1 MNELTMQHVRE
12 SKIIAIVRGQAP
24 EKMFSLAKA
33 LLEGGID
40 MMEIT
45 FNQSDAQSWQG
56 TAAAIRSIHDGLP
69 EMYIGA
75 GTVLT
80 TLQLAIA
87 REAGAQFIV
96 TPNTDRPIIHAIKA
110 LGLLAFP
117 GAMTPTEA
125 QRAHAA
131 GADAVKIFPAGTLGP
146 AYLKAIASPHSHIP
160 FLAVGGVND
169 TNIAE
174 FLRAGAIGAGVGGNL
189 VNREWIEREE
199 WGKCTA
205 LARAYVQAARG

>member
-96 TPNTDRPIIHAIKA
+96 TPHTDRPIIHALTA

-117 GAMTPTEA
+117 GAMRTP
-125 QRAHAA
+125 RGP
-131 GADAVKIFPAGTLGP
+131 GA
-146 AYLKAIASPHSHIP
+146 
-160 FLAVGGVND
+160 
-169 TNIAE
+169 
-174 FLRAGAIGAGVGGNL
+174 
-189 VNREWIEREE
+189 
-199 WGKCTA
+199 
-205 LARAYVQAARG
+205 

>member
-1 MNELTMQHVRE
+1 MH
-12 SKIIAIVRGQAP
+12 
-24 EKMFSLAKA
+24 SL
-33 LLEGGID
+33 
-40 MMEIT
+40 
-45 FNQSDAQSWQG
+45 SWQG

-146 AYLKAIASPHSHIP
+146 AYLKAIASPLSHIP

>member
-1 MNELTMQHVRE
+1 MSELTMQHVRE
-12 SKIIAIVRGQAP
+12 SKIIAIARGQAP
-24 EKMFSLAKA
+24 EKMLSLAKA
-33 LLEGGID
+33 LLEGGVD
-40 MMEIT
+40 MMEIP

-56 TAAAIRSIHDGLP
+56 TAAAIRSIRDGLP

-96 TPNTDRPIIHAIKA
+96 SPNTDRPIIHAIKA

-125 QRAHAA
+125 QRAYAA
-131 GADAVKIFPAGTLGP
+131 GADAVKIFPAGALGP
-146 AYLKAIASPHSHIP
+146 SYLKALASPLSHIP
-160 FLAVGGVND
+160 FLAVGGID
-169 TNIAE
+169 AD

-205 LARAYVQAARG
+205 LARAYVAAARG

>member
-1 MNELTMQHVRE
+1 M
-12 SKIIAIVRGQAP
+12 
-24 EKMFSLAKA
+24 
-33 LLEGGID
+33 
-40 MMEIT
+40 
-45 FNQSDAQSWQG
+45 
-56 TAAAIRSIHDGLP
+56 
-69 EMYIGA
+69 
-75 GTVLT
+75 LT

-146 AYLKAIASPHSHIP
+146 AYLKAIASPLSHIP

-199 WGKCTA
+199 WGMCKPRADDFSAFCPACRFGAPGFCTP
-205 LARAYVQAARG
+205 LCENFLRFFSCAR

>member
-1 MNELTMQHVRE
+1 MQHVRE

-75 GTVLT
+75 G
-80 TLQLAIA
+80 
-87 REAGAQFIV
+87 
-96 TPNTDRPIIHAIKA
+96 
-110 LGLLAFP
+110 
-117 GAMTPTEA
+117 
-125 QRAHAA
+125 
-131 GADAVKIFPAGTLGP
+131 
-146 AYLKAIASPHSHIP
+146 
-160 FLAVGGVND
+160 
-169 TNIAE
+169 
-174 FLRAGAIGAGVGGNL
+174 VGGNL
-189 VNREWIEREE
+189 VNHEWIEREE